1 MAINSLSGPACR
13 LRITGRHTSIQP
25 ADKIEKQAH
34 AASQENQ
41 FSGRHSDFLLPVNF
55 FIGAIDPKQT
65 LVDETMEP
73 SVGQHGDAREPHRDV
88 SMETQLFESGLF
100 ARASS

>member
-34 AASQENQ
+34 ATSQENQ
-41 FSGRHSDFLLPVNF
+41 FSGNHSDFFLSVNF
-55 FIGAIDPKQT
+55 FVGAIDPKQT
-65 LVDETMEP
+65 LVNKTMEP
-73 SVGQHGDAREPHRDV
+73 GVRQCGDAQV
-88 SMETQLFESGLF
+88 GLF
-100 ARASS
+100 IEMGQVTCPRNMYHI